1 MDFLTVK
8 GLATEAINSIKLVE
22 QLVCRIKTR
31 VTEDKVTDPAFCD
44 LIYLLESIISTED
57 VTSAHIHMVLDVVC
71 LPILYKIHPSF
82 DSRVE
87 NLALLTTVSSLCG
100 ACLVKAEEARA
111 ERLIDQCLGLLKRHC
126 QGADLQSEAGET
138 LDIYCCVAVLQHI
151 SKHSQGIFSPSLQS
165 KLLQA
170 YFSVVKSIKFMK
182 DGLLINIALNY
193 VRNFMNVSVNGKQNR
208 LSAVWELICEEFDEG
223 NEKPYILLCGMA
235 SHFFPVVNNN
245 LVLDLKCKDDFWR
258 LIQQGVSL
266 RTSSSRKRNMYLLKR
281 VTDICHSCHL
291 SVQSESLFKWSPEG
305 NMVMDIWEDYILLLE
320 TLEETQVLT

>member
-87 NLALLTTVSSLCG
+87 NLTLLTTVSSLCG

-111 ERLIDQCLGLLKRHC
+111 ERLIDQCLRLLKRHC

-138 LDIYCCVAVLQHI
+138 LDIYCCVTVLQHI

-320 TLEETQVLT
+320 TLEETQVFI